1 MGLFLY
7 TVSPTLSNLVKYLVK
22 PVSDYY
28 KNYCFQFS
36 FEKKKKKTGIA
47 WIVNFTLDSMVEF
60 NNMRL
65 YFIHSS
71 KFKS

>member
-1 MGLFLY
+1 MGLFLC

-36 FEKKKKKTGIA
+36 FEKKKTTGIA